1 MNKLSLELLEK
12 IFLCV
17 PTKQI
22 RLNMLCINKQITR
35 LLTSNRFWIK
45 KCPYINPKV
54 LDTLKQFNGNQVR
67 YILWYASLVIEDAT
81 LYSSIN
87 TQYILNNHDK
97 VIVMEYVGWLIG
109 SNSDKHPS
117 YINFTFKGENLHES
131 YLFLKIVAA
140 LGIPLIYTYI
150 HSSKDNLVTYFDIQ
164 KYDSIFDIIMLRRN
178 LKIIG

>member
-1 MNKLSLELLEK
+1 MNKLPLEIIEK

-22 RLNMLCINKQITR
+22 RLNMLRINKQITR

-54 LDTLKQFNGNQVR
+54 LDTLKEFNDNQVR
-67 YILWYASLVIEDAT
+67 YILWYTSLITENAT
-81 LYSSIN
+81 LYSLIN
-87 TQYILNNHDK
+87 TQYISNNHGK
-97 VIVMEYVGWLIG
+97 VRVMEYVGWLIG

-140 LGIPLIYTYI
+140 LGITLIYTYI
-150 HSSKDNLVTYFDIQ
+150 HSSKDNLITYFEIE
-164 KYDSIFDIIMLRRN
+164 KHNNIFDIIMLRKN
-178 LKIIG
+178 LKIKG